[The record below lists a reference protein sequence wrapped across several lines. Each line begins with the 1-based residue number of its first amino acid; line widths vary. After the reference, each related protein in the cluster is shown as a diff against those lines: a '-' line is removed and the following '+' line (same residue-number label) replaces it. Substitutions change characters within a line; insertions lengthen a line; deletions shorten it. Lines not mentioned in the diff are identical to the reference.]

1 MTVTTT
7 TNAANEEGST
17 ADYTTNI
24 DGGVSKKKN
33 TPLKSTSQD
42 GAPSLNV
49 NEISPDNKGEE
60 TGGTKDDSMMQQSDK
75 RGRSEDEEGEL

>member
-7 TNAANEEGST
+7 TNANEEGST

-24 DGGVSKKKN
+24 DGGVSKK

>member
-7 TNAANEEGST
+7 TNTNEEGSMT
-17 ADYTTNI
+17 ADYTTNV
-24 DGGVSKKKN
+24 DGGVSSKK
-33 TPLKSTSQD
+33 TPMKYSTSQD

-60 TGGTKDDSMMQQSDK
+60 TVGTEELQQSDK
-75 RGRSEDEEGEL
+75 RDRSEDEEGKM

>member
-7 TNAANEEGST
+7 TNTNEEGSMT
-17 ADYTTNI
+17 ADYTTNV
-24 DGGVSKKKN
+24 DGGVSSKK
-33 TPLKSTSQD
+33 TPMKYSTLQD

-60 TGGTKDDSMMQQSDK
+60 TVGTEELQQQSDK
-75 RGRSEDEEGEL
+75 RGRSEDEEGEM